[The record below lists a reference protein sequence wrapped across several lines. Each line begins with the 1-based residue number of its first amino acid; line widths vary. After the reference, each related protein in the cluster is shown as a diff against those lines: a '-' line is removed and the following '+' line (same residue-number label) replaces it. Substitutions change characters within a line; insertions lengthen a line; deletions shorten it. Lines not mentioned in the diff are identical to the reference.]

1 MEYERIQA
9 IRKLSNETTELDSLL
24 WIIDDLVDE
33 WVTDEVELLEYL
45 DKLEENAKE
54 NEDFELE
61 MKNDTL

>member
-45 DKLEENAKE
+45 DRLEENAKE